1 MVILSDEWVAHRYL
15 KTVRSVC
22 PNALVVFDTV
32 DLHHIRLYREAKIMR
47 NRKLAVMAVQSH
59 YRELNAVRR
68 TDITLVV
75 SHGEKSIL
83 KQALPHTDIRVL
95 STIHPVH
102 TTPTPSFDH
111 REGLL
116 FIGSFNHSP
125 NADAIHVLLDVL
137 LSGIRRKL
145 PDIPITVIGANPPEP
160 WASYPPPGVLF
171 TGFVP
176 DLTPFYNRARLFV
189 APLRFGAGIK
199 GKVLD
204 SMANGLPVIA
214 TPIAAE
220 GIGASD
226 LVHIAIGKTDG
237 DFLHKL
243 ATAYTDENVWLR
255 MQKNGKSL
263 IKKNFSWEQAR
274 RVVQYLLKRS
284 AQQ

>member
-1 MVILSDEWVAHRYL
+1 M
-15 KTVRSVC
+15 
-22 PNALVVFDTV
+22 
-32 DLHHIRLYREAKIMR
+32 
-47 NRKLAVMAVQSH
+47 
-59 YRELNAVRR
+59 
-68 TDITLVV
+68 
-75 SHGEKSIL
+75 
-83 KQALPHTDIRVL
+83 
-95 STIHPVH
+95 
-102 TTPTPSFDH
+102 
-111 REGLL
+111 
-116 FIGSFNHSP
+116 
-125 NADAIHVLLDVL
+125 
-137 LSGIRRKL
+137 

-243 ATAYTDENVWLR
+243 TTAYTDENVWLR